1 MAESSNPIAMSGQT
15 ASRAPTNLSSLLDAE
30 SVVIIGASSNFT
42 RLGGIPIKRLLDGGF
57 PRERLLLVN
66 PKYKDIA
73 NLPCYP
79 DIASLPWVPELAV
92 LAVSADQSLDALDQ
106 CHKLGI
112 RAATLFASGFGEE
125 DTPEGQS
132 RQRSLVAFVSRTGMV
147 VAGPNCLG
155 HASFRTHLFPTFLK
169 DLDRQ
174 TEPGPLAIVG
184 QSGNVTGLLR
194 QCGVEAGLRFS
205 YAVSTGNEACVG
217 LNDYLEHFLQDPAT
231 RAVVGYIEQ
240 VRDGR
245 RFLDVA
251 TRLRDAG
258 KALFLLRAGNSEK
271 GAQAVASHTGAMG
284 GSRAAYE
291 AAFAQ
296 LNVGTATD
304 PHRLIDLVSLWST
317 GKHPSSRRACIVSL
331 SGATGALL
339 ADHVSDVGIELPVLA
354 AATQEGLRAVVPSYG
369 AVCNPVDLTGQALN
383 NSASIDAA
391 LDLIAAD
398 PGYEVAVFYAVSGLL
413 DKMAPALIRMARDSK
428 LLVVVV
434 DPSRDSTCHTQLREG
449 NVPVFTDMNRL
460 AAALSGFLSMCARA
474 GMAWRPRTFQDA
486 QEAASPGLPAGMASL
501 QGKLLDEVQAKDLLR
516 RAGLPMVE
524 EQVVQSPERA
534 SAVAAQLGGPVALKI
549 VSPDIPHKSD
559 IGAVHLNAVGD
570 AQVREAFAAVMAAAH
585 KRPDARIEGVVVQP
599 MVTSGQQI
607 LVGVVRDATFGHIM
621 TVGLGGVMTELFGD
635 VSRRLLP
642 VRASDAQAML
652 HELKGYALLD
662 GFRGAPRSDI
672 DALARLMVAVS
683 DYVEL
688 NSSWIEE
695 LELNPVMVR
704 SDGAGVC
711 AVDALIRVA

>member
-1 MAESSNPIAMSGQT
+1 MAESSNPIKVPGPAVSAAAMDIS
-15 ASRAPTNLSSLLDAE
+15 PLLDAE
-30 SVVIIGASSNFT
+30 SVVIIGASANFT

-57 PRERLLLVN
+57 PTERLLLVN
-66 PKYKDIA
+66 PKYKEIG

-92 LAVSADQSLDALDQ
+92 LAVSADQSLEALIE
-106 CHKLGI
+106 CHRRGI

-125 DTPEGQS
+125 NSQEGQS
-132 RQRSLVAFVSRTGMV
+132 RQKALVEFANRTGMV

-174 TEPGPLAIVG
+174 VEPGPLAIVG

-217 LNDYLEHFLQDPAT
+217 LNDYLEHFLRDPAT
-231 RAVVGYIEQ
+231 RAVIGYIEQ
-240 VRDGR
+240 IRDGR

-258 KALFLLRAGNSEK
+258 KAMFLLRAGNSEK

-304 PHRLIDLVSLWST
+304 PHRLMDLVSLWST
-317 GKHPSSRRACIVSL
+317 GKRPSSRRACIVSL

-339 ADHVSDVGIELPVLA
+339 ADHMADAGIDLPALA
-354 AATQEGLRAVVPSYG
+354 AATQAGLRAVVPSYG
-369 AVCNPVDLTGQALN
+369 AVSNPVDLTGQALN
-383 NSASIDAA
+383 DSASIDAA
-391 LDLIAAD
+391 LDLIASD
-398 PGYEVAVFYAVSGLL
+398 QNCDVAVFYAVSGLL
-413 DKMAPALIRMARDSK
+413 DKMAPSLIRMAGDSR
-428 LLVVVV
+428 LLVVVI
-434 DPSRDSTCHTQLREG
+434 DPSHDSSCHAQLRSG

-460 AAALSGFLSMCARA
+460 AAALSGFLDMCGRA
-474 GMAWRPRTFQDA
+474 GVDWRPRAVQAGAAAPTGRPGSA
-486 QEAASPGLPAGMASL
+486 EAF

-516 RAGLPMVE
+516 QAGLPMVE
-524 EQVVQSPERA
+524 EQVVQTPEQA
-534 SAVAAQLGGPVALKI
+534 CAVAARLGGPVALKI

-559 IGAVHLNAVGD
+559 IGAVRLNAVGD
-570 AQVREAFAAVMAAAH
+570 VAVSEAFGAVMAAARR
-585 KRPDARIEGVVVQP
+585 RPDARIEGVVVQP
-599 MVTSGQQI
+599 MEISGQQI

-635 VSRRLLP
+635 TARRLLP

-652 HELKGYALLD
+652 QELKGYALLA
-662 GFRGAPRSDI
+662 GFRGSPRADI
-672 DALARLMVAVS
+672 EALVRFMVAIS
-683 DYVEL
+683 DYVER
-688 NSSWIEE
+688 NAGWIEE
-695 LELNPVMVR
+695 LELNPVVVR
-704 SDGAGVC
+704 PGDAGVC
-711 AVDALIRVA
+711 AVDALIRIS